1 MEAADTERRELLER
15 CRGQVDGADR
25 ATGAGVDDCDDN
37 GLLVLGYAHLAAA
50 HGVSVKRARSGSRG
64 RRRGRKEPA
73 ERDSAQ
79 WRYVLVGVR
88 TRTREARDRRVI
100 DGDDHVGR

>member
-15 CRGQVDGADR
+15 CWGQVDRADR
-25 ATGAGVDDCDDN
+25 ATGAGVDDRDDN
-37 GLLVLGYAHLAAA
+37 RLLVLGYAHLAAA